1 MAKDNTSGTRDV
13 TYNLISVVYHAL
25 QGADTYHTYV
35 RDAETEGDEELVGFF
50 REAEQ
55 QSEQL
60 ASRAKELLAQRM
72 K

>member
-1 MAKDNTSGTRDV
+1 MANDNSAGTRDV

-35 RDAETEGDEELVGFF
+35 RDAETDGDEELAGFF

-60 ASRAKELLAQRM
+60 AARAKELLGQRM